1 MSNQSQVT
9 RSVPKH
15 WAAALAFNKAL
26 GIPARWKVAQKVSYR
41 SGQGM
46 CDYSSRSSSYHVLLL
61 DDMKAGRI
69 KRSKGQ
75 FLCLSKITDPTVHQ
89 VINMNE
95 LNAEHSKTSKVTCP
109 KCLERAAKL

>member
-1 MSNQSQVT
+1 MATPSQAN
-9 RSVPKH
+9 RSVRDH
-15 WAAALAFNKAL
+15 WAAALAFNKSLAV
-26 GIPARWKVAQKVSYR
+26 PVRWKVAQKAQYR

-46 CDYSSRSSSYHVLLL
+46 YDYTNPRSSYHVLLM

-69 KRSKGQ
+69 KRNKGE
-75 FLCLSKITDPTVHQ
+75 FLCKAKITDPNVHQ

-95 LNAEHSKTSKVTCP
+95 MNAEHSKTSKVTCP